1 MSYLLASSGMF
12 YVWDVYHESG
22 IIISTD
28 LSLLRGSEETINISD
43 LSKASGNLKI
53 RINNFY

>member
-28 LSLLRGSEETINISD
+28 LKQNKIVIIN
-43 LSKASGNLKI
+43 
-53 RINNFY
+53 